1 MSTTSTSTAHG
12 PAAVVAANGPNAPV
26 GALPMMIPDDML
38 YEVVDGKIVEKEM
51 GARDV
56 EIAGILFRNL
66 GVFAHTNR
74 LGRALMEFVFRI
86 DQGRDLQ
93 RRPDVAFVSHAKWPV
108 QLRVPDVAVW
118 DMVPDLAVEV
128 VSPSNSAD
136 QVLEKTHEYFKAGV
150 NVVWVIY
157 PRQQAIY
164 VYASPTQIQVLQ
176 VGQDLDGG
184 DVIPGFRLPLAA
196 LFEDEAV

>member
-1 MSTTSTSTAHG
+1 MSTTSTSATLG
-12 PAAVVAANGPNAPV
+12 PTAVVAGNGPSASSV
-26 GALPMMIPDDML
+26 ALRVTIPDDVL
-38 YEVVDGKIVEKEM
+38 YEVVDGQIVEKEM

-56 EIAGILFRNL
+56 EIAGILFQNL

-108 QLRVPDVAVW
+108 QLRVPDVGVW

-128 VSPSNSAD
+128 VSPSNTAD
-136 QVLEKTHEYFKAGV
+136 QVQEKTHEYFKAGV
-150 NVVWVIY
+150 GVVWVVY
-157 PRQQAIY
+157 PRQQEIY
-164 VYASPTQIQVLQ
+164 VYSSLTQIRVLQ
-176 VGQDLDGG
+176 LGQDLDGG
-184 DVIPGFRLPLAA
+184 DLVPGFRLPLAA
-196 LFEDEAV
+196 LFEDGAA